1 LPIHVA
7 VIWEILGNR
16 RKAIMSPLVRYF
28 RCPCCEARDHCVN
41 VGLAGYSRGLLADL
55 ANVKD
60 SIMERCQ
67 RAGAKNFK
75 VLNPNDLLG
84 LSGAM
89 EEDEVARIMGDDPV
103 HLYEGGYVLLAEKMT
118 AILEDERSAYQGGK
132 REREQPLT
140 EGDVIGSWERKKCD
154 WLFFTVSKGRRDSG
168 DKQLVSGK
176 VQGAAP
182 GGGSFSGSRE
192 RTGYGNRTWSAGD
205 KYGEDRR
212 GGSGYD
218 R

>member
-1 LPIHVA
+1 
-7 VIWEILGNR
+7 
-16 RKAIMSPLVRYF
+16 
-28 RCPCCEARDHCVN
+28 
-41 VGLAGYSRGLLADL
+41 
-55 ANVKD
+55 
-60 SIMERCQ
+60 
-67 RAGAKNFK
+67 
-75 VLNPNDLLG
+75 
-84 LSGAM
+84 
-89 EEDEVARIMGDDPV
+89 
-103 HLYEGGYVLLAEKMT
+103 LLAEKMT

-132 REREQPLT
+132 REREQPLP
-140 EGDVIGSWERKKCD
+140 EGDFIGSWERKKCD

-168 DKQLVSGK
+168 DKQLGSGK

-182 GGGSFSGSRE
+182 GGGSFSGSWE